1 MPTLFNPNRKKGVF
15 MIPSGATKSPT
26 PTPPPPSF
34 TNTYSLAFDGV
45 DDFMSYSNSWF
56 APSTPNQSTGN
67 SVGSFSCWFKASNW
81 NISPFDLKAIL
92 SFNVGSNAKPL
103 LWATYRGNGVPG
115 NRYLRF
121 YFRGSDGAGGTTGA
135 EQFFVYDNASTT
147 YGGSGISFEDD
158 TWYHLALVF
167 DKDATNRVTV
177 YVNGN
182 QFLMPNTTTGSG
194 SAGTRTISS
203 TGLPYSLP
211 YNPLSTGISPKC
223 DIACVR
229 IGPTTVTYNSP
240 INLDELSLYDYALT
254 PANVTTIY
262 NSGVPND
269 VSSLNQIDWYR
280 MGDNGSYKSPQWL
293 IPNNSNKDKVSN
305 YSFSYDGVDDYV
317 DTGAIDLGETNTIS
331 FWFKNNSAN
340 TGNGVIGDVDNHV
353 VYFQT
358 VNLFYYPVGSTTGRK
373 TFGGTN
379 IANAMADT
387 TNWHNLILIRKA
399 PSNGISGYNDLACY
413 LDGNLEGTHI
423 NIYTAN
429 INLIPLY
436 IGKSGLISSNTYD
449 GLIDQVS
456 YYDNDQTANVSS
468 IYNSGTPSTI
478 TGAVAHWKMGEEA
491 TFSTNWTIPDGVG
504 SSDGTSANMT
514 IEDRVGDAPN
524 STNNAL
530 SYNMIESDRETDV
543 PT

>member
-1 MPTLFNPNRKKGVF
+1 MANEIYNSSYWGNGVCDNAIDWGVVYKDF
-15 MIPSGATKSPT
+15 AGCT
-26 PTPPPPSF
+26 PSF
-34 TNTYSLAFDGV
+34 SNTFSLSFDGV
-45 DDFMSYSNSWF
+45 DDYVECG
-56 APSTPNQSTGN
+56 TELGN
-67 SVGSFSCWFKASNW
+67 SFGVTTNISISMWINPSVTSGNDLFFNIGSFSNSFGQIAFQLLSNKLYIKL
-81 NISPFDLKAIL
+81 NNGARSY
-92 SFNVGSNAKPL
+92 NVAYTN
-103 LWATYRGNGVPG
+103 
-115 NRYLRF
+115 
-121 YFRGSDGAGGTTGA
+121 TTDW
-135 EQFFVYDNASTT
+135 QHLVFVYDGSNSANTKMYINNVEQSTT
-147 YGGSGISFEDD
+147 VAGVFPSSLDLSSLKTIIGGGYSVSYTYSGLQDEVAIF
-158 TWYHLALVF
+158 
-167 DKDATNRVTV
+167 
-177 YVNGN
+177 
-182 QFLMPNTTTGSG
+182 NT
-194 SAGTRTISS
+194 
-203 TGLPYSLP
+203 
-211 YNPLSTGISPKC
+211 
-223 DIACVR
+223 
-229 IGPTTVTYNSP
+229 
-240 INLDELSLYDYALT
+240 ALT
-254 PANVTTIY
+254 PANVTSIY

-269 VSSLNQIDWYR
+269 ISSISGLTAWYR

-293 IPNNSNKDKVSN
+293 IPENSNVANSRISN
-305 YSFSYDGVDDYV
+305 YSFSLDGVDDYI

-340 TGNGVIGDVDNHV
+340 TGNGVIGDADNHV

-379 IANAMADT
+379 IASAMADT

-449 GLIDQVS
+449 GLIDEVS
-456 YYDNDQTANVSS
+456 YYDNDQTANVST